1 MSGLRY
7 SYVTNGLTD
16 HRLSEALRM
25 LAGYGYS
32 GVGITLDHHHLDPL
46 SPTLTSDVATVASVL
61 QETGLA
67 SVIETGGRFVLDPLR
82 KHEPNLLSTSG
93 SERRIALLKTAIDI
107 AADLGSEAVSFW
119 AGRKSADTNDATAR
133 RRLISGCKE
142 IVAHAAA
149 RDVTLAF
156 EPEPGMLVETIDQW
170 QELADELADPHFKLT
185 LDIGH
190 CLVAEASS
198 IPDCIAR
205 AGSALANV
213 QIEDMKH
220 GVHEHLDFGDGDV
233 DFATAL
239 RALIDARY
247 NGLVSVE
254 LSRHSH
260 TAHTVVP
267 RAIDFLRKTEA
278 AIR

>member
-25 LAGYGYS
+25 LAGHGYS

-46 SPTLTSDVATVASVL
+46 SPTLTSDVAAVAAVL
-61 QETGLA
+61 QDTGLA
-67 SVIETGGRFVLDPLR
+67 NVIETGGRFVLDPLR
-82 KHEPNLLSTSG
+82 KHEPNLLSTTG
-93 SERRIALLKTAIDI
+93 SQRRVALLKTAIDV

-119 AGRKSADTNDATAR
+119 AGRKPAGIDTTTAQQ
-133 RRLISGCKE
+133 RLISGLKE
-142 IVAHAAA
+142 LVAYAAE

-170 QELADELADPHFKLT
+170 QKLADELADPHFRLT

-205 AGSALANV
+205 AGSNLANV

-233 DFATAL
+233 DFAIAL
-239 RALIDARY
+239 RALVDARY

-260 TAHTVVP
+260 TAHTAVP
-267 RAIDFLRKTEA
+267 NAIEFLHKIEA
-278 AIR
+278 AIQ